1 MYIEAV
7 LRKCELFCS
16 CSLWPREPQIRPRA
30 WLNNFEEHER
40 PVAAVLLDHFVFFG
54 GVATD
59 QLLSHS
65 LRRIAAAVRQHRG
78 PVGLDAYLRNVI
90 FTPVLGE
97 DPNPTDSGQLFCR
110 KVRQLL
116 GFSDDR
122 FVPLARAHQLAIAGR
137 PIVLLD
143 DFIGSGDQMAR
154 TWERLS
160 ETGASFASIA
170 QQQALDASY
179 VALVGTA
186 RGCQRLSSDLP
197 NLRLVVAHAL
207 DQTQSIR
214 SIPSNPLMPDIDDI
228 PGRVEALLERYHG
241 GLSLPAY
248 LSTVRQRKYGYSE
261 LGLLLAFDHSVPDA
275 TIPLL
280 WANGPADWTP
290 LARRA

>member
-1 MYIEAV
+1 MYIDAV

-78 PVGLDAYLRNVI
+78 PVGLEQYLRDVV

-122 FVPLARAHQLAIAGR
+122 FVPLTRAQQLAIAGR
-137 PIVLLD
+137 PIVFLD

-154 TWERLS
+154 TWERQS
-160 ETGASFASIA
+160 ETGVSFASIS
-170 QQQALDASY
+170 QKQALDASY

-186 RGCQRLSSDLP
+186 RGCQRLNTDLP
-197 NLRLVVAHAL
+197 NLRLIVAHTL
-207 DQTQSIR
+207 DQTQSIK

-228 PGRVEALLERYHG
+228 PDRVEALLDRYHG
-241 GLSLPAY
+241 ALSLPAY
-248 LSTVRQRKYGYSE
+248 LSTVNQRKYGYSE

-280 WANGPADWTP
+280 WASGPAEWTP

>member
-1 MYIEAV
+1 MYIDAV

-40 PVAAVLLDHFVFFG
+40 PVAAVLMDHFVFFG

-78 PVGLDAYLRNVI
+78 RGGLETYLRNVV

-116 GFSDDR
+116 GIGDDR
-122 FVPLARAHQLAIAGR
+122 FVSLARAHQLATAGR
-137 PIVLLD
+137 PVVFLD
-143 DFIGSGDQMAR
+143 DFVGSGDQMAR
-154 TWERLS
+154 TWERQS
-160 ETGASFASIA
+160 EAGVTFSSIA
-170 QQQALDASY
+170 QHQALDASY
-179 VALVGTA
+179 VALVGTEP
-186 RGCQRLSSDLP
+186 GCQRLGTDLP
-197 NLRLVVAHAL
+197 ALRLVVAHTL
-207 DQTQSIR
+207 DQSQSIK

-228 PGRVEALLERYHG
+228 PARVEALLDRYHG
-241 GLSLPAY
+241 ALSLPAY
-248 LSTVRQRKYGYSE
+248 LSTVNQRKYGYSE